1 MFSLELGVTLATAT
15 VRNDTEVIDIGALFG
30 GEVASAI
37 SEAAAY
43 GYSDLDAMIADAYS
57 IKKVRLHLAEA
68 RWEHDMAENNWNRD
82 IETMHFPLTFKPAA
96 KH

>member
-1 MFSLELGVTLATAT
+1 MYSNDLGMTIATAT
-15 VRNDTEVIDIGALFG
+15 VRSESEVIDIGAIFG
-30 GEVASAI
+30 DETAQAI
-37 SEAAAY
+37 HEAASY
-43 GYSDLDAMIADAYS
+43 GYSDLNEMIENAHN